1 MRIPYFILSLLC
13 CGLIA
18 ACNSDD
24 PKFPLEETLT
34 SELMPLQGITNP
46 MRIEVSH
53 PYLILQNRQRSDSLF
68 HIYDLTNYEL
78 NSAFGVVGRGPG
90 EFVSPW
96 LFQTPLSDILIE
108 NSGNDFGVS
117 QFGIDRDGQ
126 PIFKGSKQ
134 PNYIDGA
141 ANAAF
146 INDSLYVID
155 AMYLAPSLFLLTFE
169 DELPRK
175 TRQFRNP
182 NIVDFFADP
191 DMGRVYAN
199 DSRIALCYGWKK
211 QIDFM
216 DIDLN
221 LIKRVKFN
229 FDNPSIITP
238 ENEQDVNRSYTL
250 GYFGKRYLY
259 VVFWGAS
266 QREYISS
273 YRGAYLEV
281 YDLNGNPVVRYHF
294 DGINPGDFVV
304 DEVTFTLY
312 GTGGGKIADNLV
324 VYKLKGLS

>member
-1 MRIPYFILSLLC
+1 MRISHLILILC
-13 CGLIA
+13 CGLVA
-18 ACNSDD
+18 ACSSTD
-24 PKFPLEETLT
+24 PKFPREETLT
-34 SELMPLQGITNP
+34 PEFMPLQGITYP
-46 MRIEVSH
+46 GRIEVSH
-53 PYLILQNRQRSDSLF
+53 PFLILQNWERSDSLF

-78 NSAFGVVGRGPG
+78 KSAFGVEGRGPG

-96 LFQTPLSDILIE
+96 LFRTPLSDILIE

-134 PNYIDGA
+134 PNYIEGA

-155 AMYLAPSLFLLTFE
+155 AMYLAPSLYLLTFE

-182 NIVDFFADP
+182 NIIDFFADP

-221 LIKRVKFN
+221 LIKRVKFK
-229 FDNPSIITP
+229 FKGPTVITP
-238 ENEQDVNRSYTL
+238 ENEEDVNMSYIS

-259 VVFWGAS
+259 ALFLGAPRKENTAS
-266 QREYISS
+266 F
-273 YRGAYLEV
+273 RGTILEV
-281 YDLNGNPVVRYHF
+281 FDLAGNPVIKYHF
-294 DGINPGDFVV
+294 DGIKPGHYVV
-304 DEVTFTLY
+304 DEETFTLY
-312 GTGGGKIADNLV
+312 GTGGGNLEDNLV